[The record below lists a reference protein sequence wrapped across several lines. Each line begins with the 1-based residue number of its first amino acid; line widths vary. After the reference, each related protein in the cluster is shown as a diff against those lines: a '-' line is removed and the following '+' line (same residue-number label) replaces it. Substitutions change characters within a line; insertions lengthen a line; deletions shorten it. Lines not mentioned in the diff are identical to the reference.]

1 MNCVLRGDVSKASPR
16 ILVTMHFKHVM
27 LMSALL
33 FWLTTSANSQ
43 AIVAPAATSSHD
55 FGSVKAG
62 TVVTH
67 LFTVTRP
74 GQGASVQRVELSA
87 PGMKAR
93 VTAAAEH
100 DDELGLIVTWNTT
113 ILDGPVES
121 QALVHWND
129 HSYAPVRLTLRGIVT
144 PIISLQPFPAVFF
157 SVYQDEGGEGMVK
170 IVNRDDRPLEITRLE
185 PLGSHFTAQIR
196 TLVPGAEYALV
207 VRVPAGTE
215 FGRFQEG
222 VVIHTNQPARPEVPV
237 AVNVFVKPVL
247 YASPEAVDF
256 GEMNLEQLLR
266 VPALRDG
273 LTQVVGISRREGAF
287 AITSVSSD
295 IPGLDIKVSP
305 SEPAESF
312 RMDISLVPDRLKQ
325 GPVSGII
332 RLCTS
337 DPMFP
342 EIAVPVRGEI
352 R

>member
-1 MNCVLRGDVSKASPR
+1 
-16 ILVTMHFKHVM
+16 MHFRHSM

-33 FWLTTSANSQ
+33 LWLTTSANSQ

-67 LFTVTRP
+67 MFTVTRP
-74 GQGASVQRVELSA
+74 GPGASVQRVELSA

-100 DDELGLIVTWNTT
+100 GEHDDELGLIVTWNTT
-113 ILDGPVES
+113 VLDGPVES

-129 HSYAPVRLTLRGIVT
+129 QSYAPVRLTLRGMVT
-144 PIISLQPFPAVFF
+144 PVISLEPFPAVFF
-157 SVYQDEGGEGMVK
+157 SVYQDKGGEGMVK
-170 IVNRDDRPLEITRLE
+170 IVNRDDRPLEITQLE
-185 PLGSHFTAQIR
+185 PLGSHFTAQVR
-196 TLVPGAEYALV
+196 TLIPGQEYALV

-215 FGRFQEG
+215 FGRFQESI
-222 VVIHTNQPARPEVPV
+222 VVHTNQPARPEVPV
-237 AVNVFVKPVL
+237 AVNVLVKPDL
-247 YASPEAVDF
+247 YASPEVVDF
-256 GEMNLEQLLR
+256 GEVNREQLLR

-273 LTQVVGISRREGAF
+273 FTQVVGIMRRQGAF
-287 AITSVSSD
+287 AITSVGSD
-295 IPGLDIKVSP
+295 IPGLDIKVAP
-305 SEPAESF
+305 SGPAETF
-312 RMDISLVPDRLKQ
+312 RMDINLIPDQLKQ
-325 GPVSGII
+325 GVVSGMI
-332 RLCTS
+332 RLGTS